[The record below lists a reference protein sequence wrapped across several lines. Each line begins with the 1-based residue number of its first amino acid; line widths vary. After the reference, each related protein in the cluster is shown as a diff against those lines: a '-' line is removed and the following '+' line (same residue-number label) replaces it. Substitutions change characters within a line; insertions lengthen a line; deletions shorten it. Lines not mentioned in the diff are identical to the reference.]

1 MKEYSVKLF
10 WDEES
15 STWVATSDDIP
26 GLVLGSGSV
35 DLLMERVRFAAP
47 EIMELNHMDSKNC
60 TLHFHFDRYAD
71 SEPPETTMPPKAAS
85 RYGKGTQPPFG
96 DRGQVF

>member
-1 MKEYSVKLF
+1 MPNTEYAVKLY

-15 STWVATSDDIP
+15 STWVATSEDIP

-47 EIMELNHMDSKNC
+47 EMMEMNNIDKENC
-60 TLHFHFDRYAD
+60 TLHFHFDRYATVC
-71 SEPPETTMPPKAAS
+71 P
-85 RYGKGTQPPFG
+85 
-96 DRGQVF
+96 

>member
-1 MKEYSVKLF
+1 MAMPNREYDVKLH

-35 DLLMERVRFAAP
+35 DLLMERVRYAAP
-47 EIMELNHMDSKNC
+47 EIMELNHIDNENC
-60 TLHFHFDRYAD
+60 TLHFHSA
-71 SEPPETTMPPKAAS
+71 
-85 RYGKGTQPPFG
+85 
-96 DRGQVF
+96 

>member
-1 MKEYSVKLF
+1 MKEYTVDLH

-35 DLLMERVRFAAP
+35 DLLMERVRHAAP
-47 EIMELNHMDSKNC
+47 EIMDLNHIDRENC
-60 TLHFHFDRYAD
+60 TLHFHFDRYAEVC
-71 SEPPETTMPPKAAS
+71 S
-85 RYGKGTQPPFG
+85 
-96 DRGQVF
+96 

>member
-1 MKEYSVKLF
+1 MPDKEYSVKLY

-47 EIMELNHMDSKNC
+47 EIMELNNIDAKDSI
-60 TLHFHFDRYAD
+60 LHFHFDRYA
-71 SEPPETTMPPKAAS
+71 K
-85 RYGKGTQPPFG
+85 
-96 DRGQVF
+96 VCL

>member
-1 MKEYSVKLF
+1 MPEKEYTIKLF

-15 STWVATSDDIP
+15 STWVATSNDIP

-47 EIMELNHMDSKNC
+47 EIMELNNLDGKNC
-60 TLHFHFDRYAD
+60 ILHFHFDRYA
-71 SEPPETTMPPKAAS
+71 K
-85 RYGKGTQPPFG
+85 
-96 DRGQVF
+96 VCL